1 MGRSVLGPYAT
12 EEAVAA
18 YNHEHGTD
26 RPAVVQYADWVAGIV
41 RGDLGNSLASPEPP
55 VWDVI
60 EPALVNSMKL
70 AVFAFLIVV
79 PFGILGGVFAGLR
92 VGRPTDRGITVVGL
106 SLAVVPEFVTGLVLI
121 LVFSIWLGW
130 LPVTAQWEPGAGAL
144 TQVKY
149 LALPAMALAIV
160 LFGYIARITRAGVV
174 EALEADYTRTAYLKG
189 LPRNTVIRRHVLRNA
204 LMPTIAVVATQ
215 VGYLVGG
222 LVAIEYLFNYQ
233 GLGLMVLQAAQQK
246 DFTLLTAGVLVVGT
260 VYLVVTLI
268 ADIAFALL
276 NPTNQIPGL
285 GMNSVAAASARPEA
299 RAARRERLRLLL
311 RSPSFIIGAGV
322 LLFWL
327 TCALLG
333 SRITPYDP
341 IFDQTSNLS
350 QRPSVEHWFGTDR
363 LGRDVFSRVL
373 AGSRDILLIAPLAT
387 LLATIFGTTLGLI
400 TGYLRGIADDTISR
414 VIDALLAIPL
424 IVLAVTVVTAVGSR
438 SAWAVTVV
446 IAIVFTPIIARTVRA
461 AVLGEAQLDYVEAAR
476 LRGEHSQ
483 YVMFAE
489 VLPNVMPPI
498 LVEATIRLGYAI
510 FAVATLTFIGF
521 GLQPPSPDWAVQIS
535 DNWQF
540 LAQEW
545 WTVLFPALAIASLV
559 VAVNLVSDSI
569 QQVLER

>member
-1 MGRSVLGPYAT
+1 VLGPYAT

-26 RPAVVQYADWVAGIV
+26 RPAVVQYVDWLRGIV
-41 RGDLGNSLASPEPP
+41 RGDLGNSLAPPEPP

-144 TQVKY
+144 TQVRH

-174 EALEADYTRTAYLKG
+174 EALDADYTRTAYLKG
-189 LPRNTVIRRHVLRNA
+189 LPRNTVISRHVLRNA
-204 LMPTIAVVATQ
+204 LMPTIAVIATQ

-246 DFTLLTAGVLVVGT
+246 DFTLLTAGVLVVGV

-276 NPTNQIPGL
+276 NPRIRFQ
-285 GMNSVAAASARPEA
+285 AAE
-299 RAARRERLRLLL
+299 
-311 RSPSFIIGAGV
+311 
-322 LLFWL
+322 
-327 TCALLG
+327 
-333 SRITPYDP
+333 
-341 IFDQTSNLS
+341 
-350 QRPSVEHWFGTDR
+350 
-363 LGRDVFSRVL
+363 
-373 AGSRDILLIAPLAT
+373 
-387 LLATIFGTTLGLI
+387 
-400 TGYLRGIADDTISR
+400 
-414 VIDALLAIPL
+414 
-424 IVLAVTVVTAVGSR
+424 
-438 SAWAVTVV
+438 
-446 IAIVFTPIIARTVRA
+446 
-461 AVLGEAQLDYVEAAR
+461 
-476 LRGEHSQ
+476 
-483 YVMFAE
+483 
-489 VLPNVMPPI
+489 
-498 LVEATIRLGYAI
+498 
-510 FAVATLTFIGF
+510 
-521 GLQPPSPDWAVQIS
+521 
-535 DNWQF
+535 
-540 LAQEW
+540 
-545 WTVLFPALAIASLV
+545 
-559 VAVNLVSDSI
+559 
-569 QQVLER
+569 